1 MGPRKK
7 NNNNNIEILIAEDS
21 ATQAEE
27 LEHILEERGY
37 RVTVAGNGKQALE
50 AARKR
55 KPTLIIS
62 DIMMPEMDGY
72 AFCKAVKSDDNLKD
86 TPVILVT
93 TLSDPGDIVKGLE
106 CGADNFIRKPYDE
119 KYLLSRID
127 YILMNRELRKTE
139 KVQLGMEI
147 SLMGRRY
154 FITSERQQILNLLIS
169 TYEQAVA
176 INDELKARQKEL
188 AERTAQLESANK
200 ELESFSYSVSHDL
213 RAPLRSIDG
222 FSQALLDDSADRLDA
237 QGRDHLQRVRT
248 ATRRMGELIDDLL
261 ALSRVT
267 RSEMRRERMDLSA
280 LARTVSAG
288 LRKAQPER
296 QVEFVIAQGIV
307 VDGDSGLLRAALENL
322 LGNAW
327 KFTAKHPRAR
337 IEFGVMQWEN
347 ETAYFVRDDGAGFDM
362 TYAGKLFGAFQRLHA
377 VSEFE
382 GTGIGLATVQRI
394 INRHGGRLWAEG
406 AVEKGA
412 TFYFTL

>member
-1 MGPRKK
+1 MQSHKK
-7 NNNNNIEILIAEDS
+7 INNNNIKILIAEDS
-21 ATQAEE
+21 PTQAEE
-27 LEHILEERGY
+27 LEHILEEHGY
-37 RVTVAGNGKQALE
+37 RVTVASNGKQALD

-72 AFCKAVKSDDNLKD
+72 AFCSAIKSDANLKD
-86 TPVILVT
+86 IPVILVT

-147 SLMGRRY
+147 SLMGQRY
-154 FITSERQQILNLLIS
+154 FITSERQQILDLLIS
-169 TYEQAVA
+169 TYEQAVH
-176 INDELKARQKEL
+176 INEELRARQKEL
-188 AERTAQLESANK
+188 GERTAQLEAANK

-222 FSQALLDDSADRLDA
+222 FSQALLEEYEGKLDA
-237 QGRDHLQRVRT
+237 SGKDHLQRVRA

-267 RSEMRRERMDLSA
+267 RSEMRREKMDLSA
-280 LARTVSAG
+280 LAQMIAAG
-288 LRKAQPER
+288 LQKTQPER
-296 QVEFVIAQGIV
+296 QVEFVIAQGIGV
-307 VDGDSGLLRAALENL
+307 NGDSGLLRAALENL

-327 KFTAKHPRAR
+327 KFTSKHPR
-337 IEFGVMQWEN
+337 
-347 ETAYFVRDDGAGFDM
+347 
-362 TYAGKLFGAFQRLHA
+362 
-377 VSEFE
+377 
-382 GTGIGLATVQRI
+382 
-394 INRHGGRLWAEG
+394 
-406 AVEKGA
+406 
-412 TFYFTL
+412 